1 MVSLNVV
8 LLMHAGIAV
17 SIFYDHEEDHKY
29 HDFQGFQGILL
40 CAARMIV
47 FCFFILGMTQYKAP
61 ANSTASHIA
70 KESHYMRIIG
80 LAGTMYLLSLPL
92 VVAFTNFALDNL
104 SQQTFIVFG
113 SFTC

>member
-1 MVSLNVV
+1 
-8 LLMHAGIAV
+8 
-17 SIFYDHEEDHKY
+17 
-29 HDFQGFQGILL
+29 
-40 CAARMIV
+40 MIV
-47 FCFFILGMTQYKAP
+47 FCFFVLGMTQYKAP